1 MNYPFNSIKM
11 RRALS
16 LTLVA
21 AMTTVAL
28 TGCFGSKK
36 DADPTDDTSANMP
49 NLIDTATEPSTES
62 AVPETEPATAPTE
75 AGDGLAVVKEQLSV
89 RSSPSVSAN
98 VNHTLEAGE
107 KVEVLRVESLNGA
120 RWAYIRSAEDTTKKG
135 WVNAESLDLSNV
147 DGVDTTETP
156 GSTGDPTGVNTPATT
171 PSTTPSSSNTGN
183 NTFGVVTGS
192 ELNIRSEASSSS
204 TKVGSLKYGER
215 VTITETSGSWGKIK
229 QGWISLDYVYIDGQA
244 GKNKA
249 TGSITASELT
259 VREGPGTGYNKVSS
273 LKQGSQVEVL
283 EQIRVGTTTWG
294 CIKGGW
300 ISMDYVSVNG
310 KTGGTLS
317 GTTGN
322 TTTGNTTT
330 GGTTNTTPNGSS
342 IGKAT
347 VTGNGL
353 YIRSG
358 AGTNYDAVGALKKG
372 ETVDVY
378 ATKQGD
384 GYTWGQISN
393 GWICLNFTNW
403 Q

>member
-36 DADPTDDTSANMP
+36 DADATDDTSANMP

-156 GSTGDPTGVNTPATT
+156 GSTGDPTGVNTPATA
-171 PSTTPSSSNTGN
+171 PSTTPSSSSTGN

-283 EQIRVGTTTWG
+283 EQIRVGTTTWA

-322 TTTGNTTT
+322 TTAGNTST
-330 GGTTNTTPNGSS
+330 GGTTSTPNGSS
-342 IGKAT
+342 IGTAT

>member
-36 DADPTDDTSANMP
+36 ETEPTDDAANMP

-62 AVPETEPATAPTE
+62 FVPETEPSTAPTE
-75 AGDGLAVVKEQLSV
+75 ANDGLAVVKEQLSV

-120 RWAYIRSAEDTTKKG
+120 RWAYIRSVEDTTKKG

-147 DGVDTTETP
+147 DGIDTTETP

-171 PSTTPSSSNTGN
+171 PSTTPSSSNTGT

-204 TKVGSLKYGER
+204 TKVGSLKYGDR

-229 QGWISLDYVYIDGQA
+229 QGWISLDYVYVDGQA

-283 EQIRVGTTTWG
+283 EQIRVGNTTWG

-300 ISMDYVSVNG
+300 VSMDYVSVNG

-317 GTTGN
+317 GTTSN
-322 TTTGNTTT
+322 TDTGNS
-330 GGTTNTTPNGSS
+330 TTNTPTGSS